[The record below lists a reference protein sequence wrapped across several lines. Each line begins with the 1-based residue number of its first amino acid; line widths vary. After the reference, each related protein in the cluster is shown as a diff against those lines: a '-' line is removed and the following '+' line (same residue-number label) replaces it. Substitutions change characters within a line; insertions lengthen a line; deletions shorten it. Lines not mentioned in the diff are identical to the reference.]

1 VCLGVEE
8 REPPVGSSSG
18 GADGERIAARECG
31 EGIVAVRVLLR
42 PETEGKVCLM
52 WDCSASAERCRS
64 HKETGEL
71 GCCRFGEQAAVRS
84 TVRARC
90 LWYVSVYRDRI
101 QCGLPCEVSLALLYQ
116 FAAQAR

>member
-1 VCLGVEE
+1 MCLGVEE

-18 GADGERIAARECG
+18 GADGESIAARECG

-71 GCCRFGEQAAVRS
+71 GYCRLVSKR
-84 TVRARC
+84 RC
-90 LWYVSVYRDRI
+90 VFRR
-101 QCGLPCEVSLALLYQ
+101 CALHGAISMLVKM
-116 FAAQAR
+116 RV